1 MERLKEGYRRF
12 LSRAD
17 RRLYESL
24 CGGQKPHTLVIG
36 CSDSRVIPEEIF
48 SVGPGE
54 LFVLRNVGNLC
65 CTDNPAVA
73 AAIEYA
79 VGHLGVSRAMIL
91 THGDCGAVK
100 AACHPEHLEEKGILA
115 WLGGESY
122 SGDSLEEAIKKWGV
136 RQLER
141 LSEFPIVKEAVSRGR
156 LQTQL
161 LFFDLESL
169 RMDIYVGDEWLELG
183 V

>member
-1 MERLKEGYRRF
+1 LDK
-12 LSRAD
+12 
-17 RRLYESL
+17 
-24 CGGQKPHTLVIG
+24 C
-36 CSDSRVIPEEIF
+36 
-48 SVGPGE
+48 
-54 LFVLRNVGNLC
+54 
-65 CTDNPAVA
+65 
-73 AAIEYA
+73 
-79 VGHLGVSRAMIL
+79 
-91 THGDCGAVK
+91 
-100 AACHPEHLEEKGILA
+100 EEKGILA

>member
-17 RRLYESL
+17 RGLYESL

-36 CSDSRVIPEEIF
+36 CSDSRVIPEEIL
-48 SVGPGE
+48 SAGPGE

-65 CTDNPAVA
+65 CTENPAVA
-73 AAIEYA
+73 SAIEYA
-79 VGHLGVSRAMIL
+79 VGHLGVSRAVIL
-91 THGDCGAVK
+91 AHGDCGAVK
-100 AACHPEHLEEKGILA
+100 AVCHPEHLEEKGIIS

-122 SGDSLEEAIKKWGV
+122 FGGTLEEAIKSWGV
-136 RQLER
+136 RQLEKLR
-141 LSEFPIVKEAVSRGR
+141 EFPVVKEAVSKGR

-169 RMDIYVGDEWLELG
+169 RMDIYVGDEWLELR